1 MAFCMVYDSAMPR
14 IARAVAI
21 GFPHLITQRGNYRQT
36 VFDSDADY
44 SQYLEWLKVYS
55 VKYSL
60 KIWAYCLM
68 SNHVHFIVVP
78 MAQDSMARTLNM
90 LHMRYSQYKNTKQKA
105 AGHLWQGCFFSCVLD
120 ERHLYARV
128 RYVEN
133 NPVRARMIKKAEH
146 YKWSSAG
153 SHVLGEI
160 DNLLSR
166 DCYQLKMIKY
176 WAAYLRE
183 KEDKTEVEDIR
194 QDTRTG
200 RPCGDEAFGK
210 KIEEAVGRRLMALP
224 HGRPKKR

>member
-1 MAFCMVYDSAMPR
+1 MAYDSVMPR

-21 GFPHLITQRGNYRQT
+21 GFPHHITQRGNYRQT
-36 VFDSDADY
+36 VFENDADY
-44 SQYLEWLKVYS
+44 SRYLEWLNDYS

-78 MAQDSMARTLNM
+78 MEQDSMARALNM

-120 ERHLYARV
+120 ERHLYAGV

-133 NPVRARMIKKAEH
+133 NPVRAHMVKKAEQ
-146 YKWSSAG
+146 YKWSSAR
-153 SHVLGEI
+153 SHVLGETH
-160 DNLLSR
+160 NLLSK
-166 DCYQLKMIKY
+166 DCYLVKSIKD
-176 WAAYLRE
+176 WVDYLRE
-183 KEDKTEVEDIR
+183 KEDKTAVEDIR

-200 RPCGDEAFGK
+200 RPCGNEEFGK
-210 KIEEAVGRRLMALP
+210 KIEEVVGRRLMALP
-224 HGRPKKR
+224 HGRPKKK